1 MGFTAAIRLLTLA
14 PMVLMSASLPAQIAL
29 KAKPILAKPFIKADQ
44 NSVQVPVKIGLFLLN
59 KAPEQ
64 GALALG
70 HVPANTKRLV
80 IDGRDVRFAP
90 DGLFAVGFG
99 RDYASSTLMTAFL
112 DDGRNMS
119 ERQPVRKHPWDISN
133 LATVPHHAQSDAEF
147 QARRPAELAQI
158 ATGRP
163 ANGES
168 QGWRQRFVWP
178 VHGPITTHFG
188 AERIYSGVSGG
199 PHSGVDVGVPQGTP
213 VYAPADGVITLVAD
227 HPFTLEGNL
236 LMMDHGLNVNSAFL
250 HLSKIIVQKGD
261 VIHQGQLL
269 GYSGMTGRASG
280 PHLHWGMKWMD
291 EKIDPMSL
299 TGPMH

>member
-1 MGFTAAIRLLTLA
+1 MLLIG
-14 PMVLMSASLPAQIAL
+14 ASPPPQKATKPSPSLSDAL
-29 KAKPILAKPFIKADQ
+29 KEADQ
-44 NSVQVPVKIGLFLLN
+44 ANAFRAMKIGLFSLN
-59 KAPEQ
+59 RRPEQ

-70 HVPANTKRLV
+70 HVPLGTTRLV
-80 IDGRDVRFAP
+80 VDGREVRFAA
-90 DGLFAVGFG
+90 DGLFAIGFG
-99 RDYASSTLMTAFL
+99 RDYAASALITAFL
-112 DDGRNMS
+112 GDGRNVS
-119 ERQPVRKHPWDISN
+119 ERLPVARHQWDVSN
-133 LATVPHHAQSDAEF
+133 LTTVLHHPMGDADF

-163 ANGES
+163 VNGPS
-168 QGWRQRFVWP
+168 LGWRQQFFWP

-213 VYAPADGVITLVAD
+213 VYAPADGIVTLAAD

-236 LMMDHGLNVNSAFL
+236 LMMDHGLSVNSAFL
-250 HLSKIIVQKGD
+250 HLSRIIVHRGD
-261 VIHQGQLL
+261 LVHQGQLI

-299 TGPMH
+299 TGAMRQATRKSDASAS

>member
-1 MGFTAAIRLLTLA
+1 MGFNLAIRLLSLVPIALISTA
-14 PMVLMSASLPAQIAL
+14 LPAQITPKVKSSLAEAL
-29 KAKPILAKPFIKADQ
+29 IQSDKKA
-44 NSVQVPVKIGLFLLN
+44 VQTPVGIGFFLLN

-70 HVPANTKRLV
+70 HVPPHTKRLV

-99 RDYASSTLMTAFL
+99 REYAPSTLMTVFL
-112 DDGRNMS
+112 DDGRNVS
-119 ERQPVRKHPWDISN
+119 ERHIVLKHHWDISN
-133 LATVPHHAQSDAEF
+133 LSTVPHHAQSDAEF

-163 ANGES
+163 VNGIS
-168 QGWRQRFVWP
+168 LGWRQHFVWP

-236 LMMDHGLNVNSAFL
+236 LMMDHGLSVNSAFL

-299 TGPMH
+299 VGPMR